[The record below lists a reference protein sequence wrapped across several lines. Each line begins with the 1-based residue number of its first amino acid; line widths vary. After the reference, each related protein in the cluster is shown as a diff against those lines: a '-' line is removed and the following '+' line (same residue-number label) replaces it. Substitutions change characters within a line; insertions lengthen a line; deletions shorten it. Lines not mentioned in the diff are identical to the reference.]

1 MVTVV
6 IGFVVVGGCW
16 FVFAF
21 SSIEDNSYT

>member
-6 IGFVVVGGCW
+6 IGFVVVGGRW

-21 SSIEDNSYT
+21 SSIEVNPNT

>member
-1 MVTVV
+1 MVIVV

-21 SSIEDNSYT
+21 SSIEVNSNT